1 MRLLI
6 WNGCWVL
13 MLCYYIAPPAFV
25 CIGVSFREKI
35 YNRWFYFFHLLVW
48 VIFTYIFQVC
58 FWPCLFFF
66 LARNFP
72 WLLLI
77 LDDVVCDAQTTLQF
91 YLKSFLYILKPIYNT
106 FFLLYNIY
114 VSPQYCWILWNLIFL
129 IYIYFF

>member
-13 MLCYYIAPPAFV
+13 MLCYYIAPPTFV
-25 CIGVSFREKI
+25 CMGVSFREKI
-35 YNRWFYFFHLLVW
+35 YNRWFFYFFHLLVW

-91 YLKSFLYILKPIYNT
+91 HLKSFLYILKPIYNT
-106 FFLLYNIY
+106 FFCCIIFMLAHNI
-114 VSPQYCWILWNLIFL
+114 VE
-129 IYIYFF
+129 YFETWFS

>member
-35 YNRWFYFFHLLVW
+35 YNRWFFYFFHLLVW

-77 LDDVVCDAQTTLQF
+77 LDDVMCDAQTTLQF

-106 FFLLYNIY
+106 FFCCIIFMLAHNI
-114 VSPQYCWILWNLIFL
+114 VE
-129 IYIYFF
+129 YFETWFS